1 MAQKNSD
8 DKLQD
13 ELVDKYQKETMKIYE
28 ALLIAITPLL
38 SMRLIKKLN
47 KKIDIELDRAGK
59 KQDKIIT
66 ELLIIA
72 GLTKIRDRRII
83 KKIINDNWSGER
95 FSDRIYKEKKL
106 LKKVLKKE
114 LRNALINKESKED
127 IIRRV
132 SKKLDISINNAKRL
146 IDTEITNVI
155 AKSNLEKGK
164 GRGHTQYKY
173 IAILDDR
180 TSDECREMNGEVF
193 SIKEAKSG
201 VNLPPLHPHCRSR
214 IKTF

>member
-1 MAQKNSD
+1 MAQKNKD

-38 SMRLIKKLN
+38 TMRLLKKLN

-59 KQDKIIT
+59 KQDKVIT
-66 ELLIIA
+66 ELLIVA
-72 GLTKIRDRRII
+72 GLTKIKDRRIV
-83 KKIINDNWSGER
+83 KKIIKDNWSGAR

-106 LKKVLKKE
+106 LKKTLKKE
-114 LRNALINKESKED
+114 LKNALLNGEDKED
-127 IIRRV
+127 IILRV

-146 IDTEITNVI
+146 IDTELSHVI
-155 AKSNLEKGK
+155 AKSEIAQGK
-164 GRGHTQYKY
+164 RKGHTQYKY
-173 IAILDDR
+173 VAILDDR
-180 TSDECREMNGEVF
+180 TSDECRKLNGKVF
-193 SIKEAKSG
+193 DISEAEPG
-201 VNLPPLHPHCRSR
+201 VNFPPRHVNCRSR